1 MILNKWWPKATI
13 FQKTRQ
19 SRDDRS
25 KATTKNTKQR
35 KRCVIKEMM
44 ASRRPGEAKTTGA
57 KPQQRAQSKGKIV
70 LLNKWWRKATIFKK
84 TRQSQD
90 DRSKATTKNTKLRK
104 RSVIN

>member
-1 MILNKWWPKATI
+1 MLLIIWWPKATI

-19 SRDDRS
+19 SQDNRS

-35 KRCVIKEMM
+35 KRCLIKEMM

-57 KPQQRAQSKGKIV
+57 KPQQRPQSKEKIV
-70 LLNKWWRKATIFKK
+70 LLNKWWPQATIFQK

-90 DRSKATTKNTKLRK
+90 KKRKATTKNTKQRK
-104 RSVIN
+104 RSVIK